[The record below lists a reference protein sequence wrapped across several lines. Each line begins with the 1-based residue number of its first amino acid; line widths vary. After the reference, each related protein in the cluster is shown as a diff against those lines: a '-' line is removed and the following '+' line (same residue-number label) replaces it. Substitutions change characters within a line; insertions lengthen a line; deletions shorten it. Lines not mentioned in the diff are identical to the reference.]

1 MSFIVRQYLVDRLK
15 ENDLQVAFED
25 GGDFLMLYV
34 KDDEFEIQYKVDF
47 DREKMRI
54 VNVVFTDGYYDYQYL
69 FEIEKRIES
78 LIKEFIKL
86 HNYTKV
92 ERK

>member
-1 MSFIVRQYLVDRLK
+1 MSFIVRQYLVDRLN
-15 ENDLQVAFED
+15 EIDLKVAFED
-25 GGDFLMLYV
+25 GGDFLMLYI
-34 KDDEFEIQYKVDF
+34 KDGEFEIQYKVDF

-54 VNVVFTDGYYDYQYL
+54 ANVVFADEYTDYQYL
-69 FEIEKRIES
+69 FDTEKRIEP